1 MGLFDDDE
9 RRRRLTRFYL
19 LNGYFDNDEDQ
30 NDENDVFLTPE
41 VQKLKDLGI
50 DIYDFEF
57 MEDHEKLKL
66 LRDYDLNPYDY
77 IEYFMDFRTIDY
89 SDDDDYEI

>member
-1 MGLFDDDE
+1 MLMGLFDDEE

-30 NDENDVFLTPE
+30 NDVFLTSE
-41 VQKLKDLGI
+41 VQKLKNLGI

-66 LRDYDLNPYDY
+66 LRSYGLNPYDY
-77 IEYFMDFRTIDY
+77 IEYFMDINIIDY
-89 SDDDDYEI
+89 SDDDFEI